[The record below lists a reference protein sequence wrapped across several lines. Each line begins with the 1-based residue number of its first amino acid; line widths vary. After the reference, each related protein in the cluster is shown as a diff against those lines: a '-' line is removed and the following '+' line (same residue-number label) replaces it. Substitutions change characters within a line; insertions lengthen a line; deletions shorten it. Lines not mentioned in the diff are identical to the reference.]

1 MNELDI
7 STHDYLRPPLWSGG
21 FVLGKLAI
29 NVSVRGDK
37 SFERQYSLPRVCN
50 RLMLLR
56 RERGISRRELA
67 DTLNMSYSTLEALER
82 GSYIPS
88 LELTFRISVFFDM
101 PIEAIFS
108 YV

>member
-1 MNELDI
+1 MNELDL

-29 NVSVRGDK
+29 NVAVKGGK
-37 SFERQYSLPRVCN
+37 SLERRYSLPRVCN

-56 RERGISRRELA
+56 TERGISRRELA
-67 DTLNMSYSTLEALER
+67 ATLNMSCSTLEALER

-88 LELTFRISVFFDM
+88 LELTFRISAFFDM